1 MVIQIRKNLGQLMG
15 PGMQEQQDMAALMG
29 HQAGDFQLAGTP
41 AAQRAP
47 QMEPLNRM
55 MDPADQEATR
65 QLTGEVFSPGAPA
78 APATRTVTA
87 DTPEQAMGR
96 MEHFST
102 NRQGAAAQI
111 DGENAMRMAETLAPA
126 QATQKQL
133 DVLRGMS
140 SGHQQRDTT
149 GDLAT
154 AQKYAQDYAWSVM
167 SPKQRSDVDGAILRL
182 AQGVG

>member
-78 APATRTVTA
+78 APPTRTVVA
-87 DTPEQAMGR
+87 DTPAQM
-96 MEHFST
+96 MERQLTMSS
-102 NRQGAAAQI
+102 NRQDQAAQI

-133 DVLRGMS
+133 DALRGM
-140 SGHQQRDTT
+140 GTGYQQRDTT
-149 GDLAT
+149 GDVAA
-154 AQKYAQDYAWSVM
+154 AQQYAQDYAWSVM

-182 AQGVG
+182 SREVG